1 MERIITNKQA
11 QKAAPGEIKSLEYQ
25 LRNLRDRKDFLP
37 RQIEVLR
44 RELDQIPRQINAIE
58 RQISALRDR
67 K

>member
-1 MERIITNKQA
+1 MQKIRTIKA

-37 RQIEVLR
+37 RQIDVLR
-44 RELDQIPRQINAIE
+44 RELDQIPRQISALE
-58 RQISALRDR
+58 KQLSALRDR